1 MPQRFTLAEAESLIP
16 LLERLLGEAVTMKAE
31 YEEAEQILQSLSA
44 RVAMMGG
51 TRVNRNQA
59 IDARGRREVAG
70 ARLRRAME
78 QIRETG
84 CLVKDLDIGLVDFPA
99 LRRGVEVCLCWKLGE
114 RSIGHWHGM
123 DEGFRGRKPIGR
135 DFRGPRRGAPEQ

>member
-1 MPQRFTLAEAESLIP
+1 MPQRFTLAEARSLIP

-31 YEEAEQILQSLSA
+31 YDQAEGIIQALNA

-51 TRVNRNQA
+51 TMVNRDQA
-59 IDARGRREVAG
+59 IDARGRREVAA

-78 QIRETG
+78 QVRETG
-84 CLVKDLDIGLVDFPA
+84 CVVKDLDIGLVDFPA

-114 RSIGHWHGM
+114 RSIEYWHGV

-135 DFRGPRRGAPEQ
+135 DFRDPHRGNPEQ